1 MLRGEHLEGV
11 IGVLVALLVY
21 ELCPNTSI
29 SFPTWNSFFITGYM
43 WKFMFQQWPE
53 VALFFFKK
61 ICDLFSRL
69 L

>member
-1 MLRGEHLEGV
+1 MPKHV
-11 IGVLVALLVY
+11 DKF
-21 ELCPNTSI
+21 PNMEFI
-29 SFPTWNSFFITGYM
+29 FITGYM
-43 WKFMFQQWPE
+43 WKFMFQWWPE